1 MSVDDVL
8 QSAIEIMTD
17 LAIMVEDHN
26 LAILGGIGVLGG
38 QRGDIRIAIVGK
50 LHPDATH
57 QVGQFQVVGWQALT
71 SVVHTFSTQEFCS
84 DISSS

>member
-26 LAILGGIGVLGG
+26 LAILDGIGVLGG

-57 QVGQFQVVGWQALT
+57 QVGQFQVVGCGQWHRL
-71 SVVHTFSTQEFCS
+71 
-84 DISSS
+84 

>member
-1 MSVDDVL
+1 MAVDDVL

-57 QVGQFQVVGWQALT
+57 QVGQFQVVGCGQWHRL
-71 SVVHTFSTQEFCS
+71 
-84 DISSS
+84 

>member
-26 LAILGGIGVLGG
+26 LVILGGIGVLGG

-57 QVGQFQVVGWQALT
+57 QVGQFQVVGCGQWHRL
-71 SVVHTFSTQEFCS
+71 
-84 DISSS
+84 